1 MKHYEILI
9 VGAGLYGSVMA
20 RRLTDAGYKVLVIDK
35 RDRIGGNCASADM
48 NGIDV
53 HLYGPHVFH
62 TSDKQVWNYIN
73 RFGEFRQFTH
83 KIMVDSVERVFNFP
97 INKKTIFDVWG
108 MNKIPDIVE
117 NDNPQNFEEYAISKV
132 GIILYAKFIKGY
144 TEKQWNCDPKL
155 LPVSIIKRIPVRDNY
170 DDSYFNDYYQG
181 IPFKG
186 YNALFENLLEGIEI
200 RLNTHFLLNDMPYL
214 KSLAD
219 KIIYTGPINEYFFNY
234 HGKLDWR
241 SLRFEFKEL
250 SVKDFQGIS
259 VIHYPEKK
267 YDYTRITE
275 FKHFNPFN
283 EAFEKDYTVY
293 AEEYPCN
300 NPEEPYYPVENNKN
314 IDTYMKY
321 FEMAQEEKNVHFA
334 GRLGTYKYN
343 DMDVTVKNALD
354 DSMKIIRGE
363 LLK

>member
-1 MKHYEILI
+1 MKTYDFLI

-35 RDRIGGNCASADM
+35 RDRIGGNCASTDF

-73 RFGEFRQFTH
+73 RFGEYRQFTH
-83 KIMVDSVERVFNFP
+83 KIMIDSVERVFNFKK
-97 INKKTIFDVWG
+97 NKKTIFDVWG

-117 NDNPQNFEEYAISKV
+117 NDNAQNFEEYANSKV
-132 GIILYAKFIKGY
+132 GIILYDKFIKGY

-155 LPVSIIKRIPVRDNY
+155 LPVSIIKRIPVRDDYN
-170 DDSYFNDYYQG
+170 DSYFNDYYQG
-181 IPFKG
+181 IPVKG
-186 YNALFENLLEGIEI
+186 YNALFEKLLEGIDIE
-200 RLNTHFLLNDMPYL
+200 LNMDYPAAWDYNYH
-214 KSLAD
+214 KV
-219 KIIYTGPINEYFFNY
+219 IYTGAIDGFYY
-234 HGKLDWR
+234 LKYGMLDWR
-241 SLRFEFKEL
+241 SLRFEFKKL
-250 SVKDFQGIS
+250 NVKDFQGIS
-259 VIHYPEKK
+259 VMHYPEKK

-283 EAFEKDYTVY
+283 EAFDRNYTVY
-293 AEEYPCN
+293 AEEYPCTD
-300 NPEEPYYPVENNKN
+300 PENPYYPIENEKN

-321 FEMAQEEKNVHFA
+321 FELAQDEKNVHFG

-343 DMDVTVKNALD
+343 DMDVTVKNALN
-354 DSMKIIRGE
+354 DSEKIIKGE